1 MRLSLVLILPL
12 LALSAGC
19 SLLFGDDEA
28 GKAPTDILL
37 KLPASDMTKAQAD
50 AATACAPYKKGAQ
63 LKDVI
68 DMNGQQVA
76 EFACK

>member
-12 LALSAGC
+12 LASAAGC
-19 SLLFGDDEA
+19 SLFDDSD
-28 GKAPTDILL
+28 KAPSDIMLR
-37 KLPASDMTKAQAD
+37 LPAADMTKAQAD

-68 DMNGQQVA
+68 SLNGTQVA

>member
-1 MRLSLVLILPL
+1 MRFSLALIVPL
-12 LALSAGC
+12 LAVTAGC
-19 SLLFGDDEA
+19 SLFGGDAEQ
-28 GKAPTDILL
+28 GPSDILL
-37 KLPASDMTKAQAD
+37 RLPAADMTKAQAD

-68 DMNGQQVA
+68 TMSGTQIA

>member
-12 LALSAGC
+12 LASAAGC
-19 SLLFGDDEA
+19 SLFSDDA
-28 GKAPTDILL
+28 GKTQSDILL
-37 KLPASDMTKAQAD
+37 RLPAADMTKAQAD

-63 LKDVI
+63 LKDVVA
-68 DMNGQQVA
+68 MNGVQIA

>member
-12 LALSAGC
+12 LAMTAGC
-19 SLLFGDDEA
+19 SFIFGDDA
-28 GKAPTDILL
+28 QKAPTDILL
-37 KLPASDMTKAQAD
+37 RLPAADMTKAQAD

-63 LKDVI
+63 LKDVV

>member
-12 LALSAGC
+12 LASAAGC
-19 SLLFGDDEA
+19 SLIFGDDVE
-28 GKAPTDILL
+28 KSPSDILL
-37 KLPASDMTKAQAD
+37 RLPAADMTKAQAD

-68 DMNGQQVA
+68 TMSGQQIA

>member
-12 LALSAGC
+12 LASAAGC
-19 SLLFGDDEA
+19 SLFDDGE
-28 GKAPTDILL
+28 KAPSDIMLR
-37 KLPASDMTKAQAD
+37 LPAADMTKAQAD

-68 DMNGQQVA
+68 TLNGGQVA

>member
-1 MRLSLVLILPL
+1 MRLNLVLILSL
-12 LALSAGC
+12 LAPAAGC
-19 SLLFGDDEA
+19 SLFSGDDAET
-28 GKAPTDILL
+28 APTDILL
-37 KLPASDMTKAQAD
+37 RLPAADMTKAQAD

-68 DMNGQQVA
+68 TMSGVQVA

>member
-12 LALSAGC
+12 LATTAGC
-19 SLLFGDDEA
+19 SYIFGDDA
-28 GKAPTDILL
+28 TKAPTDILL
-37 KLPASDMTKAQAD
+37 RLPASDMTKAQAD

-63 LKDVI
+63 LKDVVA
-68 DMNGQQVA
+68 MNGQQIA

>member
-12 LALSAGC
+12 LAATAGC
-19 SLLFGDDEA
+19 SYILGDDA
-28 GKAPTDILL
+28 AKAPTDILL
-37 KLPASDMTKAQAD
+37 RLPASDMTKAQAD

-63 LKDVI
+63 LKDVVL
-68 DMNGQQVA
+68 MNGQQIA

>member
-12 LALSAGC
+12 LAMNAGC
-19 SLLFGDDEA
+19 SLLFGDDA

-37 KLPASDMTKAQAD
+37 RLPAKDMTKAQAD

-63 LKDVI
+63 LKDVV
-68 DMNGQQVA
+68 DMGGQQVA

>member
-12 LALSAGC
+12 LATTAGC
-19 SLLFGDDEA
+19 SYILGDDA
-28 GKAPTDILL
+28 RAPTDIVLR
-37 KLPASDMTKAQAD
+37 LPASDMTKAQAD

-68 DMNGQQVA
+68 AMNGQQIA
-76 EFACK
+76 EFVCK

>member
-12 LALSAGC
+12 LAMTAGC
-19 SLLFGDDEA
+19 SLFGDDAE
-28 GKAPTDILL
+28 KAPADILL
-37 KLPASDMTKAQAD
+37 RLPAKDMTKAQAD

>member
-1 MRLSLVLILPL
+1 MRLSLALILPL
-12 LALSAGC
+12 VAATAGC
-19 SLLFGDDEA
+19 SLLFGDDA
-28 GKAPTDILL
+28 DRAPSDILL
-37 KLPASDMTKAQAD
+37 RLPAADMTKAQAD

-68 DMNGQQVA
+68 TLNGSQVA

>member
-12 LALSAGC
+12 LASAAGC
-19 SLLFGDDEA
+19 SWLIGDDAE
-28 GKAPTDILL
+28 KAPSDILL
-37 KLPASDMTKAQAD
+37 RLPAADMTKAQAD

-63 LKDVI
+63 LKDVV
-68 DMNGQQVA
+68 DMSGVQVA